1 MSGIFLLDW
10 AVMVVSL
17 FNTILLL
24 WLGLTILLNAEHRTP
39 GIWLSG
45 GGMLAGGAFFL
56 SHTAILGLGVDIFG
70 QTVNFWWRL
79 GWVLLIIAP
88 FAWYVVMLWYSGFWE
103 GKASPVYLRQRPWFW
118 LLTLLSSAMLALFIF
133 ANPLPSVLQVVLLDL
148 SASPQIMGIPSI
160 LLIYPLHMLACI
172 GLALDALLRPG
183 PTVRMMGN
191 LARQRARP
199 WLVAASLGLFLVSL
213 LVGGIIIW
221 LAFFSRQYTYNATF
235 ILRMAHWVYW
245 ADLFIASLITVSIT
259 LTGQAI
265 VSYEVFTGNSLPRQ
279 GLLRY
284 WRRAVM
290 LSLGYS
296 TLVGLSLA
304 MKLQPIYS
312 LLLSTCLLVF
322 FYALLSWRAYI
333 ERDRLIASLRPFV
346 SSQQGY
352 MQMLAR
358 LDPSTP
364 ASAAL
369 DVRQPFTALCEG
381 VLGARQ
387 AYLVPLGW
395 LAPLFGAPLAYP
407 DQQAPALPGLPDI
420 VTKVK
425 PHELCLPVEAD
436 DFAGADWA
444 VPLWSER
451 GLCGMLLLGQKND
464 QGLYS
469 QEEIEIA
476 RSTGERLMDLQ
487 AGAEMARRLMGLQRQ
502 RLSESQV
509 LDRRA
514 RRVLHDDILPRLH
527 AAMLTMSGNAAESGK
542 DSETVSLL
550 GEVHHQIA
558 DLLRDLPAAA
568 PPELAR
574 LGLVKA
580 LQEIAQGELKGCFD
594 EVNWQIT
601 PAVEQNAGRIPPLS
615 AEVLFYATREVM
627 RNAARHARPAAS
639 DSPLHLTVVMDWKEG
654 LEILIMDNGVGINTA
669 SVPGE
674 GHGLA
679 LHSTLLAVVGGSLS
693 IENAPAAST
702 CIRLSLPARDSS
714 TAWRTTPHE

>member
-1 MSGIFLLDW
+1 MSGMFLLDW

-17 FNTILLL
+17 FNTILLF
-24 WLGLTILLNAEHRTP
+24 WLGLTILLNAERRTP
-39 GIWLSG
+39 GIWLAG

-103 GKASPVYLRQRPWFW
+103 GKTSPVYQRQRPWFW
-118 LLTLLSSAMLALFIF
+118 LLTLLSGAMLALFIF
-133 ANPLPSVLQVVLLDL
+133 TNPLPSFLQVALLEF
-148 SASPQIMGIPSI
+148 SASPQIMGIPVI
-160 LLIYPLHMLACI
+160 LLIYPLHILACI

-183 PTVRMMGN
+183 PTLRIMGN

-221 LAFFSRQYTYNATF
+221 MAFFSRQYTYNAAF

-245 ADLFIASLITVSIT
+245 TDLFIASLIAVSIT

-265 VSYEVFTGNSLPRQ
+265 VSYEVFTGNTLPRQ

-290 LSLGYS
+290 LALGYS

-322 FYALLSWRAYI
+322 FYALVSWRAYI
-333 ERDRLIASLRPFV
+333 ERDLLIASLRPFV

-352 MQMLAR
+352 MQMLSR

-364 ASAAL
+364 GSAAL
-369 DVRQPFTALCEG
+369 DVRQPFIALCEN

-407 DQQAPALPGLPDI
+407 DQKAPALPDLPDI
-420 VTKVK
+420 VAKVR
-425 PHELCLPVEAD
+425 PHELCLPVEAAS
-436 DFAGADWA
+436 FAGANWA

-527 AAMLTMSGNAAESGK
+527 AALLALSSSAAGSGK
-542 DSETVSLL
+542 DSETISLL
-550 GEVHHQIA
+550 GEIHHQIA
-558 DLLRDLPAAA
+558 DLLHDLPAAA

-574 LGLVKA
+574 LGLLKA
-580 LQEIAQGELKGCFD
+580 LQDITQNELKGCFD
-594 EVNWQIT
+594 EVNWQIS
-601 PAVEQNAGRIPPLS
+601 PLAEQNTGHIPPLS

-627 RNAARHARPAAS
+627 RNAARHARPTGS
-639 DSPLHLTVVMDWKEG
+639 DSPLHLNVVMDWKEG

-693 IENAPAAST
+693 IENTPAAST
-702 CIRLSLPARDSS
+702 CIRLSLPAM
-714 TAWRTTPHE
+714 E